1 MILLSHLSDDIVIDD
16 ARLSAPHHPALQH
29 QVSLKQQFNLKIIS
43 LHSTFMKNLVYI
55 SMKGICYQ
63 PEGRQCWCHPS
74 CHRCAGSQRAFDQ
87 LWSQSWDGK
96 HEQIMFGVYSFSCV
110 RQFLPVKIP
119 PVHCYLWKVLPS
131 DYYRYYYLSTINT
144 RYYYLSTS
152 NTS

>member
-1 MILLSHLSDDIVIDD
+1 
-16 ARLSAPHHPALQH
+16 
-29 QVSLKQQFNLKIIS
+29 
-43 LHSTFMKNLVYI
+43 MKNLVYI

-96 HEQIMFGVYSFSCV
+96 HKQIMFGVYSFSCV

-131 DYYRYYYLSTINT
+131 DYYRYYSTTCLLLILVKRFTCGKGWSTTCTSPPQFCRACLQIQFLMLSSLHWKA
-144 RYYYLSTS
+144 RKLSKS
-152 NTS
+152 QAL